1 MVVVGLLW
9 AGQVVVS
16 VCCSIAVRQ
25 KWEEEEEEEDVK
37 VVGAIVL
44 VPVVPM
50 VEEPVALVQYRVRPV
65 LVVVEMNVDENED
78 MIAELPKELS
88 FAMMVVLVLTVALVV
103 AELHVMHVMTFV
115 LNHDSDLV
123 PLVVAVSDDSMMQNF
138 ELGHVFVFVFV
149 VVVVFSMV
157 VVAGL
162 FFVFS
167 MLVPM

>member
-25 KWEEEEEEEDVK
+25 KWEEEEEEDVK

-103 AELHVMHVMTFV
+103 VELHVMHVMAFV

-149 VVVVFSMV
+149 VVFSMV

>member
-25 KWEEEEEEEDVK
+25 KWEEEEEDVK

-103 AELHVMHVMTFV
+103 AELHVMHVMAFV

-138 ELGHVFVFVFV
+138 ELGHVFVVVF
-149 VVVVFSMV
+149 VFSMV